1 MKKTIKI
8 DINSKDDLF
17 KKYNNSK
24 ISSDLINY
32 IIEEAMSD
40 FNKEDKYEIIINN
53 KTKSNI
59 DIIPLI
65 KNELKEEYNN
75 VISNYDENNIRQLM
89 FLILGII
96 TLFISVLIKE
106 IILSELTSVGVWV
119 LFWHVIE
126 IELFDDKDLRKKRKI
141 LKKLLESKFIEK

>member
-17 KKYNNSK
+17 KKYNNTK
-24 ISSDLINY
+24 ISNDLINY